1 MNESRGFSALM
12 RLIRPKQWIKNGFV
26 FVPLFFGGA
35 LFNTDALLAGVIT
48 FFAYSFAASSIYCF
62 NDIFDAEADR
72 RHPVKC
78 HRPIA
83 SGAVSVKAAYCLM
96 ILMLILSIVISAAL
110 DSWKAM
116 GIILFYWLLNLCYC
130 AKLKQYA
137 IIDVCIVAFGFVL
150 RLLAGGVATDIALSK
165 WIVLMTFLIT
175 LFMSFAKR
183 ALRYASQNYNFDKDQ
198 YDKRWTGPGSTNSA
212 PSAAALLRTWNVS
225 DQKYSSYFVESAD
238 YFRIQDITLGYTF
251 KNLKFGTYTLPSVR
265 LSMTADRPFT
275 TFKANTFSPEL
286 TDPEGWDTEVYPL
299 TSTYTFNVK
308 INF

>member
-1 MNESRGFSALM
+1 MNIVGKEMNSFYGFKMIGVYQTQEEVDADPIGKANGCQPGDLKYADLNHDGVLDGNDRTTLGSYIPNFTYGINLG
-12 RLIRPKQWIKNGFV
+12 LEWKNFDFELTTYGQT
-26 FVPLFFGGA
+26 GA
-35 LFNTDALLAGVIT
+35 QMFN
-48 FFAYSFAASSIYCF
+48 
-62 NDIFDAEADR
+62 R
-72 RHPVKC
+72 
-78 HRPIA
+78 
-83 SGAVSVKAAYCLM
+83 
-96 ILMLILSIVISAAL
+96 
-110 DSWKAM
+110 
-116 GIILFYWLLNLCYC
+116 
-130 AKLKQYA
+130 
-137 IIDVCIVAFGFVL
+137 
-150 RLLAGGVATDIALSK
+150 
-165 WIVLMTFLIT
+165 
-175 LFMSFAKR
+175 KR

-198 YDKRWTGPGSTNSA
+198 YEKRWTGPGSTNSA

-238 YFRIQDITLGYTF
+238 YFRIQNITLGYTF